1 MDLNNWKDNINIR
14 YEAAREGL
22 KRSRKE
28 GMYRSTQYVINYYA
42 IRGNHDLVRQLSEL
56 LEDHYGISDYHIIL
70 QDLHAER
77 IEWLKKYTNSDYVKD
92 NEYYRNIAYQ
102 CIHEDYAGY
111 DVQILLKPYNS
122 II

>member
-22 KRSRKE
+22 KRIRKGE
-28 GMYRSTQYVINYYA
+28 IYRSIQHLIEYYI
-42 IRGNHDLVRQLSEL
+42 IRENHDFVRQLSEF
-56 LEDHYGISDYHIIL
+56 LEDYYGISDYHNML
-70 QDLHAER
+70 QDLHEER

-92 NEYYRNIAYQ
+92 NEYYRSISFK

>member
-22 KRSRKE
+22 KCIRKGE
-28 GMYRSTQYVINYYA
+28 IYRSTQHLIEYYI
-42 IRGNHDLVRQLSEL
+42 IRENHDFVRQLSEF
-56 LEDHYGISDYHIIL
+56 LEDYYGISYYHIML

-77 IEWLKKYTNSDYVKD
+77 IEWLKRYTNSDYVKD
-92 NEYYRNIAYQ
+92 NEYYRSIAFK

>member
-14 YEAAREGL
+14 YEAARADL
-22 KRSRKE
+22 KRIRKG
-28 GMYRSTQYVINYYA
+28 GMYKGIQCIMDYHAMRENY
-42 IRGNHDLVRQLSEL
+42 DLVRQLNES
-56 LEDHYGISDYHIIL
+56 LENHYGISDYHIIL

-77 IEWLKKYTNSDYVKD
+77 IEWLKSYTNSDYVKD
-92 NEYYRNIAYQ
+92 NEYYRNISFK

-111 DVQILLKPYNS
+111 DVQILLKPYNN